1 MNIDYLRGVMREDN
15 HINKRAIPGAVVT
28 MCCTGGLLSIVQMM
42 VHPPLLLA
50 ERLLPGGG
58 WIQVILAALFSGWL
72 YLKMFDRAK
81 RAVWR
86 RRIWLLFSV
95 VFFSQLALGIFA
107 DSVFLMSGK
116 LHFPIPGLIPT
127 GVFYRG
133 EMSFMP
139 FLFLV
144 TILLS
149 GGAWCSQL
157 CYFGVWDNLAAGKN
171 GKRRGIASG
180 TRTRMRW
187 TVLALFIL
195 VACGLRVFDVPVMY
209 ATIIAAF
216 AGLVGIGVI
225 VFVSRKRKIAV
236 HCSAYCPAG
245 TLVAYLKYISPWRF
259 RMNDRCV
266 HCMACSRVCRYDA
279 LPKESVLKGRPA
291 VNCTL
296 CGDCLTACHHGAL
309 EYHFL
314 RLSPLAAERLW
325 LGTTLVLFT
334 CFLSIAR
341 V

>member
-1 MNIDYLRGVMREDN
+1 MEKGNHLEKAAIRG
-15 HINKRAIPGAVVT
+15 AAWT
-28 MCCTGGLLSIVQMM
+28 MLFTGGLLTVVQVM
-42 VHPPLLLA
+42 VDPPLLLA

-58 WIQVILAALFSGWL
+58 WVQVVLAALFSGWL
-72 YLKMFDRAK
+72 YMRMFDRAG

-95 VFFSQLALGIFA
+95 VFFLQLLLGICA

-116 LHFPIPGLIPT
+116 LHFPIPGLIPA

-133 EMSFMP
+133 GMSFMP
-139 FLFLV
+139 FLFLI

-157 CYFGVWDNLAAGKN
+157 CYFGAWDNLAAGKG
-171 GKRRGIASG
+171 GKRQGIKPAA
-180 TRTRMRW
+180 RARIRW
-187 TVLALFIL
+187 TVLVLFIL
-195 VACGLRVFDVPVMY
+195 VASGLRLFDVPVIY
-209 ATIIAAF
+209 ATVIAAF
-216 AGLVGIGVI
+216 AGIAGVGII
-225 VFVSRKRKIAV
+225 VFVSRRRNIAV
-236 HCSAYCPAG
+236 HCSSYCPAG
-245 TLVAYLKYISPWRF
+245 TLVSYLKYVSPWRF

-266 HCMACSRVCRYDA
+266 RCMACARVCRYDA

-296 CGDCLTACHHGAL
+296 CGDCLTACRHGAL
-309 EYHFL
+309 EYRFG